1 MKLKHVVIAVGVAL
15 GLTACGGGGGSSSS
29 SSSPSYD
36 FKVTA
41 VDGYLKNAIVTATC
55 NGQIFTGTTNENG
68 VAELDTNGYDSKDC
82 SVAITANP
90 DGSTTDMDTGETYK
104 AGELYLLSPAGQEK
118 TNLIASPFTTMV
130 ALLMESSGGSVDLE
144 AAIARIAADFGVDA
158 SVVTGDFI
166 ATGDDETALKAM
178 ALIASL
184 PKTAE
189 EFAAQVADASTTD
202 TLIAKL
208 LKINTA
214 VEAKIEELVNNGED
228 LSTVIISVEVAA
240 DGTVTTVVED
250 KPQATGATD
259 SAVGGGTGS

>member
-1 MKLKHVVIAVGVAL
+1 
-15 GLTACGGGGGSSSS
+15 
-29 SSSPSYD
+29 
-36 FKVTA
+36 
-41 VDGYLKNAIVTATC
+41 
-55 NGQIFTGTTNENG
+55 
-68 VAELDTNGYDSKDC
+68 
-82 SVAITANP
+82 
-90 DGSTTDMDTGETYK
+90 
-104 AGELYLLSPAGQEK
+104 
-118 TNLIASPFTTMV
+118 
-130 ALLMESSGGSVDLE
+130 MESSGGSVDLE